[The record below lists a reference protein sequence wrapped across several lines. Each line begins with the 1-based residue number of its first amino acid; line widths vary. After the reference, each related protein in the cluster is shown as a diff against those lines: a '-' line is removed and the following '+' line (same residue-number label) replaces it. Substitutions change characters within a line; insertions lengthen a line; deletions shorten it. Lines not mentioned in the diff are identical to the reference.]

1 MYDPEYIARFY
12 DDYGEREWER
22 LLTGPE
28 QRVSFEVLRR
38 LLDE

>member
-1 MYDPEYIARFY
+1 VYDPEYIARFY

-28 QRVSFEVLRR
+28 QRVSFEVHRR